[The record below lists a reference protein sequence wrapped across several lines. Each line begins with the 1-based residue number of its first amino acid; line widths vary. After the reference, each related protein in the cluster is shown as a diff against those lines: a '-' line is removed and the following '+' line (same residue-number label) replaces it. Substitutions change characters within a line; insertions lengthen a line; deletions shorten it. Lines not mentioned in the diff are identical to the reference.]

1 MIGNQVVVDAV
12 FHPWNLSPENQN
24 PKAVPQLE
32 AVYGSHRLAVD
43 EAHQDYILEPEE
55 IFTDISFEAVAHA
68 EFVESPVDLAVI
80 HSLPPLGFTTGN
92 VTDPDRAAAYRDQHP
107 QRFRLYATVGTP
119 LDGGAIGELTRQ
131 VRDLGVDG
139 LKLYPAF
146 FYDDTAQG
154 WRLDGED
161 FATPL
166 LEAARDLGIR
176 HVAIHKALWL
186 TPAPREAFGVD
197 DMSAALARFPEIS
210 FEMVH
215 GGTAFLDQTLDLL
228 ERHDNLYM
236 TLETTFS
243 YLLVKPRVFAKVL
256 GGMIKRVGSERLLFA
271 SGNNLSHPAPLLS
284 VFAAYQFPPEL
295 MDEFG
300 LEPLSERDRAN
311 ILGGNAMRLHG
322 LDRDE
327 VLAQTSDDAF
337 ARLRKSDAAPW
348 TGLRSPFP
356 VQAA

>member
-1 MIGNQVVVDAV
+1 MIGDQVVVDAV

-43 EAHQDYILEPEE
+43 EAHHAYVLEPEE
-55 IFTDISFEAVAHA
+55 IFTDISFDTVAEA

-80 HSLPPLGFTTGN
+80 HSLPPLGFTSGN
-92 VTDPDRAAAYRDQHP
+92 VTDPDRAAAFRDRYPH
-107 QRFRLYATVGTP
+107 RFKLYATVGTP
-119 LDGGAIGELTRQ
+119 IDGGAIPELERQ

-186 TPAPREAFGVD
+186 TPAPRDAFGID
-197 DMSAALARFPEIS
+197 DMAGALGRFPDMT

-215 GGTAFLDQTLDLL
+215 GGTAFLDQTLDLM
-228 ERHDNLYM
+228 ERHPNLYM

-284 VFAAYQFPPEL
+284 VFANYQFPDAL
-295 MDEFG
+295 MEEFG
-300 LEPLSERDRAN
+300 LAPLTDRDRAN
-311 ILGGNAMRLHG
+311 ILGDNALRLHG
-322 LDRDE
+322 LERE
-327 VLAQTSDDAF
+327 AVIAATRDDAF
-337 ARLRKSDAAPW
+337 AKRRAGGATIPW
-348 TGLRSPFP
+348 SGLRSPAP
-356 VQAA
+356 VA

>member
-1 MIGNQVVVDAV
+1 MIGNQIVVDAV

-43 EAHQDYILEPEE
+43 EAHHGYILKPEE
-55 IFTDISFEAVAHA
+55 IFTDISFEAVAEA

-80 HSLPPLGFTTGN
+80 HSLPPLGFTLGN
-92 VTDPDRAAAYRDQHP
+92 VTDPDRAAAFRDRHP
-107 QRFRLYATVGTP
+107 NRFKLYATVGTP
-119 LDGGAIGELTRQ
+119 LDGGAIPELERQ
-131 VRDLGVDG
+131 VKELGVDG

-154 WRLDGED
+154 WRLDGDD

-186 TPAPREAFGVD
+186 TPAPREAFGID
-197 DMSAALARFPEIS
+197 DMGGALDRFPDMTFEI
-210 FEMVH
+210 VH

-228 ERHDNLYM
+228 ERCPNLYM

-256 GGMIKRVGSERLLFA
+256 GGMIKRAGSERLLFA

-284 VFAAYQFPPEL
+284 VFADYQFPDAL
-295 MDEFG
+295 IDEFD
-300 LEPLSERDRAN
+300 LTPLTERDRAN
-311 ILGGNAMRLHG
+311 ILGDNALRLHG

-327 VLAQTSDDAF
+327 VIARTKDDGF
-337 ARLRKSDAAPW
+337 TRRRAAGATIPW
-348 TGLRSPFP
+348 SGLRAP
-356 VQAA
+356 VPIA

>member
-1 MIGNQVVVDAV
+1 MIGDQVVVDAV
-12 FHPWNLSPENQN
+12 FHPWNLSPANQN

-43 EAHQDYILEPEE
+43 EAHQACVLKPEE
-55 IFTDISFEAVAHA
+55 IFTDISFEAVADA

-80 HSLPPLGFTTGN
+80 HSLPPLGFTIGN
-92 VTDPDRAAAYRDQHP
+92 VTDPDRAAAFRDLHP
-107 QRFRLYATVGTP
+107 GRFRLYATVGTP
-119 LDGGAIGELTRQ
+119 IDGGAIAELERQ

-186 TPAPREAFGVD
+186 TPAPREAFGID
-197 DMSAALARFPEIS
+197 DMAGALDRFPDMT

-215 GGTAFLDQTLDLL
+215 GGTAFLDPTLDLM
-228 ERHDNLYM
+228 ERHPNLYM

-256 GGMIKRVGSERLLFA
+256 GGMIKRVGSDRLLFA

-284 VFAAYQFPPEL
+284 VFADYQFPDTL
-295 MDEFG
+295 IDEFG
-300 LEPLSERDRAN
+300 LEPLTARDRAN
-311 ILGGNAMRLHG
+311 ILGENALRLHG

-327 VLAQTSDDAF
+327 VIAATRDDGFAQRRAADAV
-337 ARLRKSDAAPW
+337 PW
-348 TGLRSPFP
+348 SGLRSSVP
-356 VQAA
+356 AA